1 MDFSDFNRS
10 PYVSFSYFIGSNL
23 RCMFLAWMTFPKE
36 EYILLLVGSFRNIS
50 HSSPHQEPMKKSAEE
65 TVEFNGVVG

>member
-1 MDFSDFNRS
+1 MYVSCLDDFSQRKVYTT
-10 PYVSFSYFIGSNL
+10 P
-23 RCMFLAWMTFPKE
+23 
-36 EYILLLVGSFRNIS
+36 VGSFWNIS